1 MPDLVITLI
10 GPDRPGVVESVAE
23 PIAAHGGSWLES
35 RMAHLAGMFAGILR
49 VEVPAENVGALT
61 ATLGG
66 LAQSGLRVVVEES
79 HPELSAPAQQQLMDL
94 DLLGT
99 DRPGIVREISR
110 LLAAHGVN
118 IEELA
123 TDRTAAPM
131 SGEMLFRARARVR
144 VPAGADMPGLRS
156 RLEKLASDLMVE
168 ATLVEER
175 PEDGR

>member
-1 MPDLVITLI
+1 MTDLVITLI

-23 PIAAHGGSWLES
+23 PIAAQGGSWLES

-49 VEVPAENVGALT
+49 AEVPVENLQALT

-66 LAQSGLRVVVEES
+66 LAQQGLRVVVEES
-79 HPELSAPAQQQLMDL
+79 RQQPPGPARQLMDL
-94 DLLGT
+94 DLVGT

-110 LLAAHGVN
+110 LLAAEAVN
-118 IEELA
+118 IEDLA

-131 SGEMLFRARARVR
+131 SGEMLFRARARVL
-144 VPAGADMPGLRS
+144 VPAGADLPGLRC

-168 ATLVEER
+168 VTLVAEQ
-175 PEDGR
+175 PGDGR

>member
-1 MPDLVITLI
+1 MSDLVITLI

-49 VEVPAENVGALT
+49 VEVPAENVGALS

-66 LAQSGLRVVVEES
+66 LAQRGLRVVVEES
-79 HPELSAPAQQQLMDL
+79 REAISAPAQQAMDL

-118 IEELA
+118 IEDLA
-123 TDRTAAPM
+123 TDRTVAPL
-131 SGEMLFRARARVR
+131 SGEALFRARARVR
-144 VPAGADMPGLRS
+144 VPAGADLTGLRAQ
-156 RLEKLASDLMVE
+156 LEKLAGDLMVE
-168 ATLVEER
+168 VTLVEER
-175 PEDGR
+175 SGEGQ